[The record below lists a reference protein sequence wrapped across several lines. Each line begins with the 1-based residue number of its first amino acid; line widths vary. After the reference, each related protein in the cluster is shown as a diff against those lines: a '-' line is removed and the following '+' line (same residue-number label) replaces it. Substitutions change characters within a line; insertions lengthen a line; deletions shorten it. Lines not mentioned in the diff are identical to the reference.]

1 MSVKVTKTSKKSSKK
16 STKKA
21 VPASPESVAGPVP
34 SEMHPLQTLR
44 SEIDALFDSVASGF
58 PAMRFSRPSFD
69 MEQWREP
76 FRDPFRRFEDTFG
89 ALSKLSPRAD
99 LKETDKTI
107 VITAELPG
115 VAEADIDVTASDG
128 RLTISAEKK
137 EETRQD
143 DDNFHLSERHYGS
156 VKRSFTL
163 PETAD
168 LNKAKAS
175 FKDGVL
181 SIEVP
186 KRALSPTNAKKIP
199 IKG

>member
-16 STKKA
+16 SAKQ
-21 VPASPESVAGPVP
+21 PVP
-34 SEMHPLQTLR
+34 TATKGEVGAVSSELHPLQTLR
-44 SEIDALFDSVASGF
+44 SEIDALFDSMASGF
-58 PAMRFSRPSFD
+58 PAMRFNRPSFD

-99 LKETDKTI
+99 LKETDTAI
-107 VITAELPG
+107 TITAELPG
-115 VAEADIDVTASDG
+115 VVEADIDVTVSDG
-128 RLTISAEKK
+128 RLTIGAEKK

-156 VKRSFTL
+156 IKRTFTL

-168 LNKAKAS
+168 ADKAKAS

-181 SIEVP
+181 SIELP
-186 KRALSPTNAKKIP
+186 KRKLATAKAKKIP